1 MKITKRRLNQIITEE
16 TREVLKEQERGG
28 GWGEMLGT
36 LLSTAPAFRAAHG
49 GVKKLGSGLET
60 EKAREQLKK
69 CIQKKCKH
77 WRSDEYWDERRAK
90 TLNNKDK
97 WNERRETQCK
107 VVPRSGPQRKF
118 CNGVLKQLEYAEWS
132 LGIIDKRQ
140 KNHQKLAGRCKTKCG
155 GELTGFSGLQLGT
168 PQQKAYAKKLA
179 QAIHDGDLAKEQLQ
193 KIMDCAQH
201 TVTSAMDDVEAIWDA
216 IVAIPTA
223 KKRVAGGHITKING
237 VVVHEEKRYV
247 NDSLAATG
255 KAINTVAS
263 IFFKWQ
269 DDECL
274 KKSMNAIG
282 SAIMDFVTGDSDE
295 EIQRRA
301 RIRANRQL
309 KLDVEYKNK
318 YGSKAALATKKP
330 DWGRGGKPPPG
341 YIDPRTGLA
350 RARRGGGG
358 PMTAR
363 GSGQKRTPPGRATAP
378 DQRRG
383 RRAGRRPRIPT
394 ARR

>member
-1 MKITKRRLNQIITEE
+1 MKITKRRLNQIIIEE

-28 GWGEMLGT
+28 GWGEMLGA

-49 GVKKLGSGLET
+49 AAKKLGSGLET

-77 WRSDEYWDERRAK
+77 WRSDEYWEERRTKA
-90 TLNNKDK
+90 LNNKDK

-118 CNGVLKQLEYAEWS
+118 CNGVQKQLEYAEWS
-132 LGIIDKRQ
+132 LGTIDNRQ
-140 KNHQKLAGRCKTKCG
+140 KNHQKLAKRCQAKCAG
-155 GELTGFSGLQLGT
+155 ALTGFSGLDLGT
-168 PQQKAYAKKLA
+168 PEQKAYAKKLA

-193 KIMDCAQH
+193 KIMDCAEH
-201 TVTSAMDDVEAIWDA
+201 TVTSAIDDFGTIWDA
-216 IVAIPTA
+216 LVGIPTA

-263 IFFKWQ
+263 IFSKWN

-274 KKSMNAIG
+274 KKSMDAAG
-282 SAIMDFVTGDSDE
+282 SMIMDFVSGDSAADKK
-295 EIQRRA
+295 RRA

-330 DWGRGGKPPPG
+330 DYGRGGGAG
-341 YIDPRTGLA
+341 YVDPRTGLPKA
-350 RARRGGGG
+350 RVTPSQRRGG
-358 PMTAR
+358 R
-363 GSGQKRTPPGRATAP
+363 GYVSAP
-378 DQRRG
+378 SQRRG
-383 RRAGRRPRIPT
+383 RKARQQPRIPK